1 VIPSGYVL
9 KVARWYHFLF
19 YEGKIIMDVSR
30 RCVPYTPLWKPLNQM
45 KIALVSTGGVY
56 MKGQDPYVLEG
67 DESFRVFPGDVKS
80 EDLLFT
86 HDHYDHSDAD
96 KDPNVMFP
104 VDRLRELAAQGII
117 GGLANKHIG
126 MMGYTMK
133 LKVVYEETVPALAK
147 EIDRSNADAV
157 LLTAG

>member
-1 VIPSGYVL
+1 
-9 KVARWYHFLF
+9 
-19 YEGKIIMDVSR
+19 MDVSR

-45 KIALVSTGGVY
+45 KIALVSTAGVY